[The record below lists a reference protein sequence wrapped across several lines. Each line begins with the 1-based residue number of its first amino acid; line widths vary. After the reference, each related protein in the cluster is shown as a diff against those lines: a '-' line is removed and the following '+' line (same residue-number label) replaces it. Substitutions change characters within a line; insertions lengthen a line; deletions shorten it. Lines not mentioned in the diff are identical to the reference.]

1 MVCLH
6 LTTSKSSTKS
16 SQCRLISSTAFS
28 STAFDVFYARLHCF
42 LGGSACS
49 RRITTPLASRAT
61 FLHIVALHAVQ
72 LLLRFQLPN
81 PCSLG
86 LAASLPR
93 SHTRVH
99 AIWAYSCPGRTIRA
113 RANRASSALRAR
125 SAQHLHTP
133 PASAVLP
140 RARSRHLLGVTHV
153 PLLHRSRTAPVLR
166 LPTHACR
173 LEPPALCSTRARAC
187 CGRRFRSGAARPC
200 TPCPYTPH
208 RARVVCRPC
217 SAGPE
222 PRQLPASSLTGSVH
236 TVRLGRSCSA
246 ALTHAP

>member
-6 LTTSKSSTKS
+6 LTTSKPSTKS

-140 RARSRHLLGVTHV
+140 RACSRHPLGVARIRSCTAREPLQSCACPLTRAAWSRRRSVPPARVPVAAVVSALAPLARARRAHTH
-153 PLLHRSRTAPVLR
+153 RTARVLFAARAPPVLSR
-166 LPTHACR
+166 ANSLRPRSPAQFTLFAWAA
-173 LEPPALCSTRARAC
+173 PAL
-187 CGRRFRSGAARPC
+187 
-200 TPCPYTPH
+200 
-208 RARVVCRPC
+208 
-217 SAGPE
+217 
-222 PRQLPASSLTGSVH
+222 PR
-236 TVRLGRSCSA
+236 
-246 ALTHAP
+246 

>member
-140 RARSRHLLGVTHV
+140 RACSRHPLGVARIRSCTARERLQSCACPLTRLLHAASS
-153 PLLHRSRTAPVLR
+153 PLLAPTQVPAAAATWICFVPSCHS
-166 LPTHACR
+166 LPR
-173 LEPPALCSTRARAC
+173 
-187 CGRRFRSGAARPC
+187 GAARRQLAG
-200 TPCPYTPH
+200 H
-208 RARVVCRPC
+208 ARVF
-217 SAGPE
+217 S
-222 PRQLPASSLTGSVH
+222 
-236 TVRLGRSCSA
+236 
-246 ALTHAP
+246 